1 MGGISFI
8 LLVLSLV
15 QRKVQKPR
23 GELKEYGVCQS
34 RDIEVKKRR
43 LCVSEVLQRN
53 KNCIMKQHEEDAE
66 SKREGSREEQGCWC
80 S

>member
-34 RDIEVKKRR
+34 RDIEVKK
-43 LCVSEVLQRN
+43 
-53 KNCIMKQHEEDAE
+53 
-66 SKREGSREEQGCWC
+66 
-80 S
+80 